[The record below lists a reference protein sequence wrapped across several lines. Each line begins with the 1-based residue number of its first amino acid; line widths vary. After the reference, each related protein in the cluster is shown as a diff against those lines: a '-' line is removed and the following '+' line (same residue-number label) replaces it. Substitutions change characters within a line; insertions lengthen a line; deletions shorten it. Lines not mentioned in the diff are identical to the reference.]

1 MGTPHQRRRSVH
13 DKNEHFLMVTPPVSE
28 EKVSVAKNKHI
39 LKGPPAPVSEEKVY
53 VTKMST
59 FSLEPP
65 MTVTKKCL

>member
-1 MGTPHQRRRSVH
+1 MG
-13 DKNEHFLMVTPPVSE
+13 TPPVSG